1 LFLDFLIATLPKVVG
16 EQARVTKVVENQ
28 DTTSTKHQKQVAL
41 SGVVK
46 EHNLIPYNM
55 HHKFLS
61 KISLWKL

>member
-1 LFLDFLIATLPKVVG
+1 VVG
-16 EQARVTKVVENQ
+16 EQAMVTKVVENQ

-55 HHKFLS
+55 HHKFLN